1 MAKIIIPKIVTCGM
15 QSYCKS
21 SILSNT
27 KNEFQSKAE
36 KSTISTI
43 KIYLRELSKGK
54 EYYTIKYENGDKKDD
69 NNKDFKNLKQ
79 N

>member
-1 MAKIIIPKIVTCGM
+1 M
-15 QSYCKS
+15 QSHCKRS
-21 SILSNT
+21 TLSLT
-27 KNEFQSKAE
+27 KIELQSKAE
-36 KSTISTI
+36 NCTISTI